1 MEMKISMDVERSAE
15 DVFAYLSDVKNN
27 FDWEKEVVEM
37 EYTSEGPVG
46 IGSTGRR
53 VEKFMGTEE
62 STWEITEYEENK
74 HVAVTFA
81 SAKFQG
87 DLRWDLEPTDGGT
100 RVKYQIRG
108 RQKGLVSKLLMP
120 LFMPMAKRQ
129 VRRNF
134 DCLKR
139 ILEIQK

>member
-1 MEMKISMDVERSAE
+1 MERSAE

-27 FDWEKEVVEM
+27 MDWEKDVVEM

-62 STWEITEYEENK
+62 STWEITDYEENK

-87 DLRWDLEPTDGGT
+87 RIRWDLEPTDGGT
-100 RVKYQIRG
+100 RVKFQVRG
-108 RQKGLVSKLLMP
+108 QPKGLVSKLLMP
-120 LFMPMAKRQ
+120 LFMPMVKRQ
-129 VRRNF
+129 MRRNF
-134 DCLKR
+134 GALKR
-139 ILEIQK
+139 IIEVQK